1 MHQSR
6 TPPAW
11 HREFANLRALMPP
24 KPAVPLPPPVRI
36 RRFAPLL
43 PQLLK

>member
-1 MHQSR
+1 MHQRS

-24 KPAVPLPPPVRI
+24 KPVVPQPVPVPVR
-36 RRFAPLL
+36 RFVPAL
-43 PQLLK
+43 QQVLK